1 MKKSPVYCIVLT
13 AMMSALAAVLLVFE
27 FPIFPA
33 TPWLQLNIS
42 DMPAL
47 LTAFLLNPWLGVVVE
62 LVRILLF
69 LAVLGTSSAFVG
81 ELSNLMIPIAFVL
94 PAGYLFRIRKNLT
107 SALIGLIVGSV
118 CMVIAATLTNVYIL
132 LPLYDDI
139 VPPESIPALIPP
151 TILFNVIKAV
161 ATSAVTMA
169 LCAVLKRTLPGI
181 WPAEKKPAEKAEK
194 KEETAGPSVQHDPT
208 R

>member
-69 LAVLGTSSAFVG
+69 LAIRGTSSAFVG
-81 ELSNLMIPIAFVL
+81 ELSNLMIAIAFVL

-107 SALIGLIVGSV
+107 SALIGLIAGSL
-118 CMVIAATLTNVYIL
+118 CMIAVATLTNAYIL
-132 LPLYDDI
+132 LPLYGM
-139 VPPESIPALIPP
+139 EQAAIPALIPP

-194 KEETAGPSVQHDPT
+194 KEETAGPSVQHGPT